1 MTEIATPKSR
11 SRRGW
16 FIAAALV
23 GVLALFAGAKAMVF
37 AHGGDGPM
45 SEAAMADH
53 IARGVKF
60 VLLDTDATAEQRTQV
75 TAIMESAAKDV
86 HALLDQ
92 HDLARKQFH
101 EILGAA
107 TIDRARL
114 ETLRV
119 EQMGLADQASKRLA
133 TALADAAE
141 VLTPEQ
147 RATLIAS
154 AEKHR
159 WHGGMH

>member
-1 MTEIATPKSR
+1 MTDTSIPSPR
-11 SRRGW
+11 RNRGW
-16 FIAAALV
+16 LIAAALV
-23 GVLALFAGAKAMVF
+23 GVLALFAGAKALVF

-60 VLLDTDATAEQRTQV
+60 VLLDTDATPEQRTQV

-86 HALLDQ
+86 HALLGQ
-92 HDLARKQFH
+92 HDQVRKDFH
-101 EILGAA
+101 DILGAA
-107 TIDRARL
+107 TIDRVRL
-114 ETLRV
+114 ETLRA
-119 EQMGLADQASKRLA
+119 EQMTLADQASKRLA

-141 VLTPEQ
+141 VLTREQ

-159 WHGGMH
+159 WHRGMH